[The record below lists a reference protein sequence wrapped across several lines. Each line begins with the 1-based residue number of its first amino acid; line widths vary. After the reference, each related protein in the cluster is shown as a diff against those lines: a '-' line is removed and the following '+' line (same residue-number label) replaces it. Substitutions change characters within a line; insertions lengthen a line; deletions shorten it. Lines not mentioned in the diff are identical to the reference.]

1 MQRMFLDFKD
11 MVNEVDTDGTGSI
24 DLPEFLS
31 MMAIT
36 INDQKTED
44 DLREAFELFDHVSHK
59 ISLQKCCF
67 IDHITF
73 FIACIH
79 VNLNTYSMLLMQ
91 GWKRLH

>member
-1 MQRMFLDFKD
+1 

-67 IDHITF
+67 IDHIQVLRNPCPHF
-73 FIACIH
+73 A
-79 VNLNTYSMLLMQ
+79 LLAFM
-91 GWKRLH
+91 